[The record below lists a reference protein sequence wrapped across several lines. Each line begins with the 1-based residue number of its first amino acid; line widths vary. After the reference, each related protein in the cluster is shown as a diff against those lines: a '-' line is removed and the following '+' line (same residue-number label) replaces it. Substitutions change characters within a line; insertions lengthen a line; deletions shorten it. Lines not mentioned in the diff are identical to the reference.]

1 MKCPKCQKENE
12 STNLFCIFCG
22 APLTVPESSSSLEAA
37 EAPSGVSLQLEAAQ
51 RELRRLSAIVA
62 LMSDRLANLERQQ
75 GISVPA
81 PKATPSV
88 PPLAAP
94 APAAAQPT
102 PVPPVVETWMSPVV
116 PSPPT
121 RPAKAKPTKPREWE
135 QILGGNWL
143 ARIGVVA
150 LIIGA
155 AFFLKFAFDNNWLGP
170 LARVI
175 LGIIAGLAMVGGGYY
190 WRTKY
195 PTLAQAITGGGVA
208 LLYLSIFAAFALFEL
223 IPFYPAVILL
233 LLVSAGS
240 AALALRHNSM
250 ALAIIGILGA
260 FSAPFILGAFGPG
273 IPGVR
278 QTGAAI
284 QLLAYIWIVDLGV
297 IALSTFRNW
306 RWFTLLA
313 LVSSL
318 AAFGGWYGH
327 FGDGVSLLV
336 SELGLTIIFLIFV
349 GATTLYHL
357 VWRRVAQEF
366 DYALM
371 ALNAVA
377 YFGISCGLMWGDL
390 RAWMGGFS
398 LILALFYGGLAY
410 VALRRD
416 IATIRLS
423 LFAVAIALVLLTIAV
438 PVQFGDRAWATIA
451 WATELVVLVWLSLTL
466 RIAQLRWFGSAV
478 FVIMVARLL
487 FFDTMIDLRTF
498 RPILNERFL
507 AYLVGI
513 AALYLSAYL
522 LWRGRERA
530 PDWAALAATFLVAAN
545 FFTLWVLSFE
555 IWNSL
560 DTRTLMTGRALRSA
574 QNLSLTALWAVYAV
588 ILLVIGIAKRWR
600 LVRLGALGLL
610 AVSIVKVFVYDVWV
624 LERVYRIIAFVG
636 LGVLLLVSAYLY
648 QRYSQAIRGFLLKR

>member
-1 MKCPKCQKENE
+1 MKCPNCQRENE
-12 STNLFCIFCG
+12 PTSRFCVFCG
-22 APLTVPESSSSLEAA
+22 AILPAPESGSSPEAA
-37 EAPSGVSLQLEAAQ
+37 ETPSGVSQQLEAAQ

-62 LMSDRLANLERQQ
+62 LMNDRLATLERQQ
-75 GISVPA
+75 G
-81 PKATPSV
+81 
-88 PPLAAP
+88 LAAP
-94 APAAAQPT
+94 SATPAPPQVPSAQPASAQAPPAAPA
-102 PVPPVVETWMSPVV
+102 
-116 PSPPT
+116 
-121 RPAKAKPTKPREWE
+121 RAKPAKPREWE

-175 LGIIAGLAMVGGGYY
+175 LGIVVGLAMVGGGYY

-223 IPFYPAVILL
+223 IPFYPAVFLL
-233 LLVSAGS
+233 LLVSIGS
-240 AALALRHNSM
+240 ALLALRYNSM
-250 ALAIIGILGA
+250 ALAIIGIFGA
-260 FSAPFILGAFGPG
+260 FTAPYILGALGPG
-273 IPGVR
+273 IPGDQ
-278 QTGAAI
+278 QTGTAI
-284 QLLAYIWIVDLGV
+284 QLLVYIVVVDLGV

-318 AAFGGWYGH
+318 AAFGGWYGR
-327 FGDGVSLLV
+327 FGDTVSLLV
-336 SELGLTIIFLIFV
+336 SEVGLTVIFLIFV

-357 VWRRVAQEF
+357 MWRRMSQEF

-371 ALNAVA
+371 VLNAVA
-377 YFGISCGLMWGDL
+377 YFSISCGLMWSDL

-398 LILALFYGGLAY
+398 LVLTLFYGALAY
-410 VALRRD
+410 VALRRG
-416 IATIRLS
+416 IVTVRLS
-423 LFAVAIALVLLTIAV
+423 LFAAVIGLLFLTIAI
-438 PVQFGDRAWATIA
+438 PIQFGDRAWATIG
-451 WATELVVLVWLSLTL
+451 WAAEVVVLTWLGLIL
-466 RIAQLRWFGSAV
+466 RIAQLRWFGFAV
-478 FVIMVARLL
+478 FIVMAVRLL
-487 FFDTMIDLRTF
+487 FFDTTIDMSSF

-507 AYLVGI
+507 AYVVGI

-522 LWRGRERA
+522 LWRERERV
-530 PDWAALAATFLVAAN
+530 PEWATLASIFLVAAN

-555 IWNSL
+555 IWNSIG
-560 DTRTLMTGRALRSA
+560 TRTVTTERALRSA
-574 QNLSLTALWAVYAV
+574 QNLSLTALWTVYAV
-588 ILLVIGIAKRWR
+588 ILLVIGIARRWR
-600 LVRLGALGLL
+600 VVRLGALALL

-648 QRYSQAIRGFLLKR
+648 QRYSQAIRGFLLKS

>member
-1 MKCPKCQKENE
+1 MKCPNCQRENE
-12 STNLFCIFCG
+12 PTSLFCIFCG
-22 APLTVPESSSSLEAA
+22 SPLGAQAGYPSQSAPGSQDATPPLS
-37 EAPSGVSLQLEAAQ
+37 PSIQD
-51 RELRRLSAIVA
+51 ELRQLREQVA
-62 LMSDRLANLERQQ
+62 RINDRLTNLEVRQ
-75 GISVPA
+75 GIIVPA
-81 PKATPSV
+81 PRAIPSV
-88 PPLAAP
+88 PPEPVPAMAAAP
-94 APAAAQPT
+94 
-102 PVPPVVETWMSPVV
+102 
-116 PSPPT
+116 
-121 RPAKAKPTKPREWE
+121 PAKARRAKPREWE

-175 LGIIAGLAMVGGGYY
+175 LGIVAGLAMVGGGYY

-208 LLYLSIFAAFALFEL
+208 LLYLSIFAAFALFQL
-223 IPFYPAVILL
+223 LPFYPAVVLL

-250 ALAIIGILGA
+250 ALAIIGIFGA

-273 IPGVR
+273 VPGGR
-278 QTGAAI
+278 QTGTAI
-284 QLLAYIWIVDLGV
+284 QLLAYIWVVNLGV

-318 AAFGGWYGH
+318 AAFGGWYGY
-327 FGDGVSLLV
+327 FGDSVSLLV

-357 VWRRVAQEF
+357 VWRRASQES
-366 DYALM
+366 DYALV
-371 ALNAVA
+371 ALNAAA

-398 LILALFYGGLAY
+398 LVLGLFYGGLAY
-410 VALRRD
+410 VALRRG
-416 IATIRLS
+416 IETIKLS
-423 LFAVAIALVLLTIAV
+423 LFGVGIALVLLTVAI
-438 PVQFGDRAWATIA
+438 PIQFGDKAWATIA
-451 WATELVVLVWLSLTL
+451 WAAEVVVLMWLSLTL
-466 RIAQLRWFGSAV
+466 RIAQLRWFSIGV
-478 FVIMVARLL
+478 FAIMTVRLL
-487 FFDTMIDLRTF
+487 FFDTTIDMRTF

-522 LWRGRERA
+522 LWRERERV
-530 PDWAALAATFLVAAN
+530 PDWAAFAATFLVAAN
-545 FFTLWVLSFE
+545 FFTLWLLSFE
-555 IWNSL
+555 VWDYF
-560 DTRTLMTGRALRSA
+560 DTRTLMTGRAIRSA
-574 QNLSLTALWAVYAV
+574 QNISLTALWAVYAV
-588 ILLVIGIAKRWR
+588 ILLVIGIARRWR
-600 LVRLGALGLL
+600 VVRLGALALL

-636 LGVLLLVSAYLY
+636 LGVLLLISAYLY
-648 QRYSQAIRGFLLKR
+648 QRYSKAIRGFLLKD

>member
-1 MKCPKCQKENE
+1 MKCPNCQRENE
-12 STNLFCIFCG
+12 PTSLFCIFCG
-22 APLTVPESSSSLEAA
+22 SPLGTQAGYPSQSAPGSQDATPPLP
-37 EAPSGVSLQLEAAQ
+37 PSIQD
-51 RELRRLSAIVA
+51 ELRRLREQVA
-62 LMSDRLANLERQQ
+62 RINDRLANLELRQ
-75 GISVPA
+75 GISMPA
-81 PKATPSV
+81 PTAMPSV
-88 PPLAAP
+88 PRPAAQ
-94 APAAAQPT
+94 AQAAAQPP
-102 PVPPVVETWMSPVV
+102 PVPP
-116 PSPPT
+116 
-121 RPAKAKPTKPREWE
+121 AKARLAKPREWE

-155 AFFLKFAFDNNWLGP
+155 AFFLKLAFDNNWLGP

-175 LGIIAGLAMVGGGYY
+175 LGIVVGLAMLGGGYY

-195 PTLAQAITGGGVA
+195 PTLAQAITGGGIA
-208 LLYLSIFAAFALFEL
+208 LLYLSIFASFAIFQLM
-223 IPFYPAVILL
+223 PFYPAVLLL

-260 FSAPFILGAFGPG
+260 FIAPFILGAFGPG
-273 IPGVR
+273 VPGDR
-278 QTGAAI
+278 QTGTAI
-284 QLLAYIWIVDLGV
+284 QLLAYVWVVDLGV

-313 LVSSL
+313 LVGSL

-327 FGDGVSLLV
+327 FGDRVSLLV
-336 SELGLTIIFLIFV
+336 SEVGLTIIFLIFV

-357 VWRRVAQEF
+357 VWRRACQEF

-371 ALNAVA
+371 ALNAAA

-398 LILALFYGGLAY
+398 LVLALFYGGLAY
-410 VALRRD
+410 VALRRG

-423 LFAVAIALVLLTIAV
+423 LFAVGIALVLLTIAV
-438 PVQFGDRAWATIA
+438 PIQFGDRAWTTIA
-451 WATELVVLVWLSLTL
+451 WAAEVVVLVWLSLAL
-466 RIAQLRWFGSAV
+466 RIAQLRCFGFGVFIIMAV
-478 FVIMVARLL
+478 RLL
-487 FFDTMIDLRTF
+487 FFDTTIDMYTF

-507 AYLVGI
+507 AYLAGI

-522 LWRGRERA
+522 LWRERERV
-530 PDWAALAATFLVAAN
+530 PDWAALASTFLIAGN

-555 IWNSL
+555 IWNSF

-600 LVRLGALGLL
+600 VVRLGALALL

-624 LERVYRIIAFVG
+624 LERLYRIIAFVG

-648 QRYSQAIRGFLLKR
+648 QRYSQAIRGFLLKS